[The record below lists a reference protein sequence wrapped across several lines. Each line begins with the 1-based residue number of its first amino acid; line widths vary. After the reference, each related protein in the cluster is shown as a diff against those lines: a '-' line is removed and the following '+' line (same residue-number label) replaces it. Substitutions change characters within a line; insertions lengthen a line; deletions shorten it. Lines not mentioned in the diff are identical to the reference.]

1 MRIIRLICCFYIL
14 FVGIMAISQ
23 PIAVLAQEG
32 DETEQESVEI
42 SAKYPKVEIT
52 SGEIA
57 EFEVELKLRGDL
69 LDDAR
74 IFDMVV
80 TAPKDWITFISP
92 TYPKDKKIASIQLKP
107 GFSAGEKIN
116 VRVAPP
122 IGLKPEPGEY
132 PITLELISEELK
144 GTYELTTVI
153 SAKYVLDLV
162 PTIGRFNTPITAG
175 KDNLFAIEVQ
185 NNGSAT
191 VDKITLSSTK
201 TEGWTI
207 DFTPRK
213 IDSLDAGDFVTVDV
227 NIKPA
232 PKTIAGD
239 YIISISASGEKITA
253 DNLNIRVT
261 VETPTVWGWVGVIVV
276 LAVIAGLIVVFRRFS
291 RR

>member
-57 EFEVELKLRGDL
+57 EFEVELKFMGEPLA
-69 LDDAR
+69 DAR

-80 TAPKDWITFISP
+80 TAPKDWLTFISP
-92 TYPKDKKIASIQLKP
+92 TYPKDKKIASIQLEP
-107 GFSAGEKIN
+107 GFSVGEKVN

-122 IGLKPEPGEY
+122 LGLKPEPGEY
-132 PITLELISEELK
+132 PITLELISGELR

-153 SAKYVLDLV
+153 SAKYVLNLV
-162 PTIGRFNTPITAG
+162 PTIGRFNTPVTAG
-175 KDNLFAIEVQ
+175 KDNFYAIEVQ
-185 NNGSAT
+185 NNGTAT
-191 VDKITLSSTK
+191 VDDITLSSTK
-201 TEGWTI
+201 PEGWTI
-207 DFTPRK
+207 EFTPRK
-213 IDSLDAGDFVTVDV
+213 IDSLYADDFVTVDV

-239 YIISISASGEKITA
+239 YAISVSASGEKITA

-261 VETPTVWGWVGVIVV
+261 VETPTIWGWVGVIVV
-276 LAVIAGLIVVFRRFS
+276 LAVIAGLMVVFRRFS